1 MNPSEIRKVK
11 WGCYAANMSMAAMA
25 NLSPLLFLTF
35 RSLYG
40 ISYSLLGLLVLVNF
54 VTQLGIDLVFSFFS
68 HRFNIQKT
76 VRVMPV
82 LTIFGL
88 VLYALLPV
96 AFPQYA
102 YVGLVLGTL
111 IFSASSG
118 LAEVLVSPVI
128 ATLPLG
134 VPDREVSKLHSVY
147 AWGVVGFVLLSTLF
161 LLALGKEL
169 WWVLALL
176 WTALPLA
183 SCILFL
189 STKLP
194 TMTTP
199 KHTGAAVAL
208 LKNKALWVS
217 VFAIFCGGSA
227 ECTMAQWSSG
237 YLEQALGLPK
247 VWGDIFGVALFGLA
261 MGIARTLYT
270 KYGKKPE
277 RFLLWGTSGSVL
289 CYLLAAVSPFPILG
303 LIACVLNGFCVA
315 MLWPGNLIIA
325 SDRFPKGGVFIFAMM
340 AAGGDLGASFGP
352 QLVGVVTDSVV
363 ALGSG
368 EALGMKCGMLVGL
381 LFPLVGILLQGKI
394 LRTTDTE

>member
-1 MNPSEIRKVK
+1 MNPSEIRKIK
-11 WGCYAANMSMAAMA
+11 WGCYTANMSMSAVA

-54 VTQLGIDLVFSFFS
+54 MTQLGIDLVFSFFS

-76 VRVMPV
+76 VRIMPM
-82 LTIFGL
+82 LTILGL

-96 AFPQYA
+96 VFPSYA

-111 IFSASSG
+111 VFSASSG

-128 ATLPLG
+128 AALPLPE
-134 VPDREVSKLHSVY
+134 PDREVSRLHSVY
-147 AWGVVGFVLLSTLF
+147 AWGVVLVIIVSTLF
-161 LLALGKEL
+161 LLAFGKEL

-176 WTALPLA
+176 WTALPLV
-183 SCILFL
+183 SCVLFL

-199 KHTGAAVAL
+199 KHTGAAFAL

-247 VWGDIFGVALFGLA
+247 VWGDIFGVALFALA
-261 MGIARTLYT
+261 MGVGRTLYT
-270 KYGKKPE
+270 KYGKSPE
-277 RFLLWGTSGSVL
+277 RVLFRGSVGSVV
-289 CYLLAAVSPFPILG
+289 CYLLAAISPFPILG
-303 LIACVLNGFCVA
+303 LLACIINGFCVA

-352 QLVGVVTDSVV
+352 QLVGMVTDSAV
-363 ALGSG
+363 ALGST
-368 EALGMKCGMLVGL
+368 EALGMKCGMLVGM

-394 LRTTDTE
+394 LCTIDKR